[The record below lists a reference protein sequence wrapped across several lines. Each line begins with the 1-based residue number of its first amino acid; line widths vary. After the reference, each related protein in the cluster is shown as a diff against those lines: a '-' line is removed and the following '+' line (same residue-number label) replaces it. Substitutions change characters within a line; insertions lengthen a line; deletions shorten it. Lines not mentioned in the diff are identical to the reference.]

1 MEATLN
7 ETLQNVVDGLSQDYT
22 ESLIGVYQ
30 SSGDT
35 FIRIEPEQNVEICR
49 YLRDQQHFTY
59 LVDVFGTDRFTA
71 DERFEVVY
79 NLLNLRDQQRLFVK
93 AWLDEENPEIESV
106 TSVWKSAEWP
116 ERETYDLFGIRFK
129 NHPDLRRMFMPEDYE
144 YYPLR
149 KEFPLLGIPGSID
162 LPNSTPEQD

>member
-1 MEATLN
+1 
-7 ETLQNVVDGLSQDYT
+7 
-22 ESLIGVYQ
+22 
-30 SSGDT
+30 
-35 FIRIEPEQNVEICR
+35 
-49 YLRDQQHFTY
+49 
-59 LVDVFGTDRFTA
+59 
-71 DERFEVVY
+71 
-79 NLLNLRDQQRLFVK
+79 QQRLFVK